1 MRDITRNTPVR
12 FPIDVNTEEVG
23 SVVSHMLVEGLLE
36 KLNLSASTKPQET
49 RVHALSVLARVSKD
63 PRFDG
68 FRQTDLY
75 KVYEDVMNDFSGPI
89 SEYVAQWSLDMHFG
103 ATEENQQELE
113 KKLEELAW
121 TYTVLYGLSGWTEGQ
136 ILNADF
142 VT

>member
-1 MRDITRNTPVR
+1 
-12 FPIDVNTEEVG
+12 
-23 SVVSHMLVEGLLE
+23 MLVEGLLE